1 MHCSSAASFSKATSA
16 EGALVVIQVHPPT
29 ERGIT
34 LWGIGFAIVFLWSA
48 IAPFDRF
55 TWWLEIAPALI
66 AAGVLAF
73 TRTRFPLT
81 PLVYVLVLLHAWV
94 LMIGGHYT
102 YAKVPAFDWLRDALE
117 LSRNHYDRVGH
128 FFQGFVPAMVARELL
143 LRCTPLGRSGWLVT
157 IVISFCLAVSA
168 SYELLEWGV
177 AVATGEAADAFLGT
191 QGDPWDKQTDMFMC
205 LIGAVTALLTLSGV
219 HDRALS
225 DSRD

>member
-1 MHCSSAASFSKATSA
+1 MTTV
-16 EGALVVIQVHPPT
+16 GPPSR
-29 ERGIT
+29 RGIT
-34 LWGIGFAIVFLWSA
+34 LWSVGFAVVFAWSA
-48 IAPFDRF
+48 IGPFDRF
-55 TWWLEIAPALI
+55 TWWLEVAPALV
-66 AAGVLAF
+66 AAAVLAV
-73 TRTRFPLT
+73 TRTHFPLT
-81 PLVYVLVLLHAWV
+81 RLVYALVLLHAWV

-102 YAKVPAFDWLRDALE
+102 YAKVPAFDWLRDAAD

-143 LRCTPLGRSGWLVT
+143 LRCTPLERSGWLVA

-191 QGDPWDKQTDMFMC
+191 QGDPWDTQTDMFMC

-219 HDRALS
+219 QDRALAG
-225 DSRD
+225 SRN